1 MFGDG
6 LIPLLKV
13 PSLPTSALTL
23 HKNLLR
29 HIYLVGIFNEEKGE
43 GPGRGL
49 LLILCNIVLNRS
61 QN

>member
-13 PSLPTSALTL
+13 PSLPTSALIL

-29 HIYLVGIFNEEKGE
+29 HIHLVDIFKKEKALVGAF
-43 GPGRGL
+43 
-49 LLILCNIVLNRS
+49 S
-61 QN
+61 

>member
-29 HIYLVGIFNEEKGE
+29 HIHLVGIFNEDKA
-43 GPGRGL
+43 
-49 LLILCNIVLNRS
+49 LCNIVLNRS